1 MLLFDLQWSMV
12 RSKTSP
18 TYLGVKRRAAKW
30 KRRNIHSPGDYPNF
44 ILTIWLGHAN
54 EGMQIFLKYQSVVF
68 GVLIPTICAAE
79 TVSGASPRYELD
91 MFSLISFGLAIA
103 ALILSVFMAWLSW
116 QFYVK
121 STQASDKTNET
132 VTKIETLVAGVQ
144 VNITEIV
151 QRAVSYWIDSGGGD
165 GQVAESK
172 REVYE
177 RLSELEQSIQNAGV
191 EDTQQLLQE
200 VSALKNQLDELGRGI
215 RESQIKSL
223 FPNIDADAPAMK
235 YYQETTSSDEFEQS
249 GMVRIQVLRPT
260 KIATAG
266 IKFNPSFQ
274 SIPVV
279 SATLVL
285 SPYDDSSII
294 SAKPGTP
301 SMRGCN
307 LHLNSSSNLK
317 VGEYVFEFV
326 AKAN

>member
-1 MLLFDLQWSMV
+1 MFF
-12 RSKTSP
+12 RI
-18 TYLGVKRRAAKW
+18 LG
-30 KRRNIHSPGDYPNF
+30 F
-44 ILTIWLGHAN
+44 IAVMT
-54 EGMQIFLKYQSVVF
+54 V
-68 GVLIPTICAAE
+68 PTICRAE
-79 TVSGASPRYELD
+79 VVSEASRRYELD

-103 ALILSVFMAWLSW
+103 ALIISLFMAWLSW

-121 STQASDKTNET
+121 STQAADKTSET

-144 VNITEIV
+144 ANITEIV
-151 QRAVSYWIDSGGGD
+151 QRTVSYWIDSGGGD

-177 RLSELEQSIQNAGV
+177 RLSELEQSIQNAGAD
-191 EDTQQLLQE
+191 DTQHLLQE

-235 YYQETTSSDEFEQS
+235 YSQEVTNSDEVEQA
-249 GMVRIQVLRPT
+249 GIVKIQVLRPT
-260 KIATAG
+260 RIATAG
-266 IKFNPSFQ
+266 IRFNPVFKTA
-274 SIPVV
+274 PAV

-285 SPYDDSSII
+285 SPYDDSSVI

-301 SMRGCN
+301 SLRGCN

-326 AKAN
+326 AKAT